1 MTTHLDFLEQFHKAV
16 LGVVAPNPIMPKD
29 VLLGGLI
36 ETPCVG
42 ILTLPS
48 GEETVFMDG
57 ARDKIYSLS
66 VHIQHEYD
74 GECNTY
80 LTDLYRHIERIK
92 DIPSEN
98 GSYGFIKAKTSNLPN
113 KVGVTEKKLNVWELN
128 FQITIHIYKGVD
140 E

>member
-1 MTTHLDFLEQFHKAV
+1 MKYLDFLDQLRLAV
-16 LGVVAPNPIMPKD
+16 LQMPAPSPILPKD
-29 VLLGGLI
+29 VYLGNMV
-36 ETPCVG
+36 ESPCVS
-42 ILTLPS
+42 ITPLP
-48 GEETVFMDG
+48 GGDETVFMDG
-57 ARDKIYSLS
+57 ARDKIYIVS

-98 GSYGFIKAKTSNLPN
+98 GSYSFIKARTSNLPN